1 MIVASTLAD
10 DVRLNLTNSGVDI
23 RKIHLDAMYK
33 SLAYT
38 VPLERAFDD
47 LQGPM
52 VEDLFDAETIKSI
65 KLAVT
70 NPKIKFFKDKF
81 RILAGILNPLGY
93 ILAHAGTNR
102 VVFQPQFD
110 DSFVVKIGLDIAGRT
125 NNPNEI
131 VNQKYLK
138 PFVCKCF
145 DTTDDGVIGTFE
157 RVVPIE
163 NLNQLWSV
171 REDIFDIMR
180 AITKRFV
187 IDDFG
192 TEAFK
197 NWGVRKGFGPV
208 LLDYAD
214 MYILDKDTAYCR
226 KPIDWHSTAVCG
238 GELGYTPGYNK
249 IMCKKCGGIGKAKQ
263 YKGKEKLSVYVP
275 SRGIDMGIK
284 CVIKV
289 GGKTVFSTEEGFTNQ
304 INENKEEFVAPHEV
318 VLNDYRQ
325 AIDEMKTETDK
336 VREHNDEYLKQLL
349 KEREE
354 REARK
359 AEEEKKKNDAKVR
372 IIVTADGVKV
382 IRPEE
387 KKEEPVIE
395 KPIKLIT
402 HDGKPSNVVD
412 LTNGKIY
419 DFTEPVETESKP
431 EVVETKQ
438 EENSN
443 VDKQP
448 NVVEIKENEETM
460 NDKMLM
466 NMTDIRYFKEVLQDR
481 INDFMS
487 EIETYEDHELKDIV
501 KTLSQIK
508 GKSEEN
514 KPMLLTEILP
524 DFLCIDLEKDGFK
537 ELDGPV
543 MYTVRVNSSK
553 LYGVVGEDIERL
565 IKDIEAVRIEREAEV
580 QESRVTNKATKHK
593 KVKYGNKK
601 FDANF

>member
-10 DVRLNLTNSGVDI
+10 DVRLNLTNSNVDV
-23 RKIHLDAMYK
+23 RKIHLNAMYR

-65 KLAVT
+65 KLVVT

-163 NLNQLWSV
+163 NLYQLWSV

-180 AITKRFV
+180 AITKRFI

-284 CVIKV
+284 CTIKV

-304 INENKEEFVAPHEV
+304 INESKEEFVAPHEV

-325 AIDEMKTETDK
+325 AIDDMKTETEK
-336 VREHNDEYLKQLL
+336 TRAHNDEYLKALL

-354 REARK
+354 REALK

-372 IIVTADGVKV
+372 IIVTANGVKV
-382 IRPEE
+382 IRPED

-402 HDGKPSNVVD
+402 HDGKPVNVVD
-412 LTNGKIY
+412 TTNGKIY
-419 DFTEPVETESKP
+419 DFTEPVET
-431 EVVETKQ
+431 KQ
-438 EENSN
+438 EENTKVES
-443 VDKQP
+443 K
-448 NVVEIKENEETM
+448 EIKNKETEEDM
-460 NDKMLM
+460 NAKMLM
-466 NMTDIRYFKEVLQDR
+466 NMPDIKYFKQVLQDR

-487 EIETYEDHELKDIV
+487 EIETYEDNELKDLV
-501 KTLSQIK
+501 KKLNEVK
-508 GKSEEN
+508 GKSELN

-543 MYTVRVNSSK
+543 MYTVRVNSLK
-553 LYGVVGEDIERL
+553 LYDTIKEDIERL
-565 IKDIEAVRIEREAEV
+565 IKDIEDVRIEREAEA
-580 QESRVTNKATKHK
+580 QESRVVSNKAGKHK
-593 KVKYGNKK
+593 KVKYSNKK

>member
-10 DVRLNLTNSGVDI
+10 DVRLNLTNSNVDV
-23 RKIHLDAMYK
+23 RKIHLNAMYR

-65 KLAVT
+65 KLVVT

-163 NLNQLWSV
+163 NLYQLWSV

-284 CVIKV
+284 CTIKV

-304 INENKEEFVAPHEV
+304 INESKEEFVAPHEV

-325 AIDEMKTETDK
+325 AIDDMKTETEK
-336 VREHNDEYLKQLL
+336 TREHNDEYLKALL

-354 REARK
+354 REALK

-372 IIVTADGVKV
+372 IIVTANGVKV
-382 IRPEE
+382 IRPED

-402 HDGKPSNVVD
+402 HDGKPVNVVD
-412 LTNGKIY
+412 TTNGKIY
-419 DFTEPVETESKP
+419 DFTEPVET
-431 EVVETKQ
+431 KQ
-438 EENSN
+438 EENT
-443 VDKQP
+443 K
-448 NVVEIKENEETM
+448 VESKEIENKETEEDM
-460 NDKMLM
+460 NAKMLM
-466 NMTDIRYFKEVLQDR
+466 NMPDIKYFKQVLQDR

-487 EIETYEDHELKDIV
+487 EIETYDDTELKDLV
-501 KTLSQIK
+501 KKLNEVK
-508 GKSEEN
+508 GKSEQN

-543 MYTVRVNSSK
+543 MYTVRVNSLK
-553 LYGVVGEDIERL
+553 LYDTIKEDIERL
-565 IKDIEAVRIEREAEV
+565 IKDIEDVRIEREAEA
-580 QESRVTNKATKHK
+580 QESRVVSNKAGKHK
-593 KVKYGNKK
+593 KVKYSNKK

>member
-10 DVRLNLTNSGVDI
+10 DVRLNLTNSNVDV
-23 RKIHLDAMYK
+23 RKIHLNAMYR

-65 KLAVT
+65 KLVVT

-163 NLNQLWSV
+163 NLYQLWSV

-284 CVIKV
+284 CTIKV

-304 INENKEEFVAPHEV
+304 INESKEEFVAPHEV

-325 AIDEMKTETDK
+325 AIDDMKTETEK
-336 VREHNDEYLKQLL
+336 VREHNDEYLKALL
-349 KEREE
+349 KQEEE
-354 REARK
+354 RKALK

-372 IIVTADGVKV
+372 IIVTANGVKV
-382 IRPEE
+382 IRPED

-402 HDGKPSNVVD
+402 HDGKPVNVVD
-412 LTNGKIY
+412 TTNGKIY
-419 DFTEPVETESKP
+419 DFTEPVET
-431 EVVETKQ
+431 KQ
-438 EENSN
+438 EENT
-443 VDKQP
+443 K
-448 NVVEIKENEETM
+448 VESKEIENKETEEDM
-460 NDKMLM
+460 NAKMLM
-466 NMTDIRYFKEVLQDR
+466 NMPDIKYFKQVLQDR

-487 EIETYEDHELKDIV
+487 EIETYEDNELKDLV
-501 KTLSQIK
+501 KKLNEVK
-508 GKSEEN
+508 GKSELN

-543 MYTVRVNSSK
+543 MYTVRVNSLK
-553 LYGVVGEDIERL
+553 LYDTIKEDIERL
-565 IKDIEAVRIEREAEV
+565 IKDIEDVRIEREAEA
-580 QESRVTNKATKHK
+580 QESRVVSNKAGKHK
-593 KVKYGNKK
+593 KVKYSNKK

>member
-10 DVRLNLTNSGVDI
+10 DVRLNLTNSNVDV
-23 RKIHLDAMYK
+23 RKIHLNAMYR

-65 KLAVT
+65 KLVVT

-163 NLNQLWSV
+163 NLYQLWSV

-180 AITKRFV
+180 AITKRFI

-284 CVIKV
+284 CVIKI
-289 GGKTVFSTEEGFTNQ
+289 GGRTVFSTEEGFTNQ
-304 INENKEEFVAPHEV
+304 INESKEEFVAPHEV

-325 AIDEMKTETDK
+325 AIDDMKTETEK
-336 VREHNDEYLKQLL
+336 TREHNDEYLKTLL

-354 REARK
+354 REALK

-382 IRPEE
+382 IRPED
-387 KKEEPVIE
+387 KKEEPATE

-402 HDGKPSNVVD
+402 HDGKPVNVVD
-412 LTNGKIY
+412 TTNGKIY
-419 DFTEPVETESKP
+419 DFTEPVET
-431 EVVETKQ
+431 KQ
-438 EENSN
+438 EENT
-443 VDKQP
+443 K
-448 NVVEIKENEETM
+448 VESKEIENKETEEDM
-460 NDKMLM
+460 NAKMLM
-466 NMTDIRYFKEVLQDR
+466 NMPDIKYFKQVLQDR

-487 EIETYEDHELKDIV
+487 EIETYDDNELKDLV
-501 KTLSQIK
+501 KKLNEVK
-508 GKSEEN
+508 GKSELN

-543 MYTVRVNSSK
+543 MYTVRVNSLK
-553 LYGVVGEDIERL
+553 LYDTIKEDIERL
-565 IKDIEAVRIEREAEV
+565 IKDIEDVRIEREAEA
-580 QESRVTNKATKHK
+580 QESRVVNNKAGKHK
-593 KVKYGNKK
+593 KVKYSNKK

>member
-10 DVRLNLTNSGVDI
+10 DVRLNLTNSNVDV
-23 RKIHLDAMYK
+23 RKIHLNAMYR

-65 KLAVT
+65 KMTVT

-163 NLNQLWSV
+163 NLYQLWSV

-180 AITKRFV
+180 AITKRFI

-284 CVIKV
+284 CTIKV

-304 INENKEEFVAPHEV
+304 INESKEEFVAPHEV

-325 AIDEMKTETDK
+325 AIDDMKTETEK
-336 VREHNDEYLKQLL
+336 VREHNDEYLKTLL

-354 REARK
+354 REALK

-372 IIVTADGVKV
+372 IIVTANGVKV
-382 IRPEE
+382 IRPED

-402 HDGKPSNVVD
+402 HDGKPVNVVD
-412 LTNGKIY
+412 TTNGKIY
-419 DFTEPVETESKP
+419 DFTEPVET
-431 EVVETKQ
+431 KQ
-438 EENSN
+438 EENT
-443 VDKQP
+443 K
-448 NVVEIKENEETM
+448 VESKEIENKETEEDM
-460 NDKMLM
+460 NAKMLM
-466 NMTDIRYFKEVLQDR
+466 NMPDIKYFKQVLQDR

-487 EIETYEDHELKDIV
+487 EIETYDDKELKDLV
-501 KTLSQIK
+501 KKLNEVK
-508 GKSEEN
+508 GKSEQN

-543 MYTVRVNSSK
+543 MYTVRVNSLK
-553 LYGVVGEDIERL
+553 LYDTIKEDIERL
-565 IKDIEAVRIEREAEV
+565 IKDIEDVRIEREAEA
-580 QESRVTNKATKHK
+580 QESRVVNNKAGKHK
-593 KVKYGNKK
+593 KVKYSNKK

>member
-10 DVRLNLTNSGVDI
+10 DVRLNLTNSNVDV
-23 RKIHLDAMYK
+23 RKIHLNAMYR

-65 KLAVT
+65 KLVVT

-163 NLNQLWSV
+163 NLYQLWSV

-284 CVIKV
+284 CVIKI
-289 GGKTVFSTEEGFTNQ
+289 GGRTVFSTEEGFTNQ
-304 INENKEEFVAPHEV
+304 INESKEEFVAPHEV

-325 AIDEMKTETDK
+325 AIDDMKTETEK
-336 VREHNDEYLKQLL
+336 VREHNDEYLKALL
-349 KEREE
+349 KQEEE
-354 REARK
+354 RKALK

-372 IIVTADGVKV
+372 IIVTANGVKV
-382 IRPEE
+382 IRPED

-402 HDGKPSNVVD
+402 HDGKPVNVVD
-412 LTNGKIY
+412 TTNGKIY
-419 DFTEPVETESKP
+419 DFTEPVET
-431 EVVETKQ
+431 KQ
-438 EENSN
+438 EENT
-443 VDKQP
+443 K
-448 NVVEIKENEETM
+448 VESKEIENKETEEDM
-460 NDKMLM
+460 NAKMLM
-466 NMTDIRYFKEVLQDR
+466 NMPDIKYFKQVLQDR

-487 EIETYEDHELKDIV
+487 EIETYDDKELKDLV
-501 KTLSQIK
+501 KKLNEVK
-508 GKSEEN
+508 GKSELN

-543 MYTVRVNSSK
+543 MYTVRVNSLK
-553 LYGVVGEDIERL
+553 LYDTIKEDIERL
-565 IKDIEAVRIEREAEV
+565 IKDIEDVRIEREAEA
-580 QESRVTNKATKHK
+580 QESRVVSNKAGKHK
-593 KVKYGNKK
+593 KVKYSNKK

>member
-10 DVRLNLTNSGVDI
+10 DVRLNLTNSNVDV
-23 RKIHLDAMYK
+23 RKIHLNAMYK

-65 KLAVT
+65 KMTVT

-163 NLNQLWSV
+163 NLYQLWSV

-180 AITKRFV
+180 AITKRFI

-284 CVIKV
+284 CTIKV

-304 INENKEEFVAPHEV
+304 INESKEEFVAPHEV

-325 AIDEMKTETDK
+325 AIDNMKTETEK
-336 VREHNDEYLKQLL
+336 VREHNDEYLKALL
-349 KEREE
+349 KQEEE
-354 REARK
+354 RKALK

-372 IIVTADGVKV
+372 IIVTANGVKV
-382 IRPEE
+382 IRPED

-402 HDGKPSNVVD
+402 HDGKPVNVVD
-412 LTNGKIY
+412 TTNGKIY
-419 DFTEPVETESKP
+419 DFTEPVET
-431 EVVETKQ
+431 KQ
-438 EENSN
+438 EENT
-443 VDKQP
+443 K
-448 NVVEIKENEETM
+448 VESKEIENKETEEDM
-460 NDKMLM
+460 NAKMLM
-466 NMTDIRYFKEVLQDR
+466 NMPDIKYFKQVLQDR

-487 EIETYEDHELKDIV
+487 EIETYDDKELKDLV
-501 KTLSQIK
+501 KKLNEVK
-508 GKSEEN
+508 GKSELN

-543 MYTVRVNSSK
+543 MYTVRVNSLK
-553 LYGVVGEDIERL
+553 LYDTIKEDIERL
-565 IKDIEAVRIEREAEV
+565 IKDIEDVRIEREAEA
-580 QESRVTNKATKHK
+580 QESRVVSNKAGKHK
-593 KVKYGNKK
+593 KVKYSNKK

>member
-10 DVRLNLTNSGVDI
+10 DVRLNLTNSNVDV
-23 RKIHLDAMYK
+23 RKIHLNAMYR

-65 KLAVT
+65 KLVVT

-163 NLNQLWSV
+163 NLYQLWSV

-180 AITKRFV
+180 AITKRFI

-284 CVIKV
+284 CVIKI
-289 GGKTVFSTEEGFTNQ
+289 GGRTVFSTEEGFTNQ
-304 INENKEEFVAPHEV
+304 INESKEEFVAPHEV

-325 AIDEMKTETDK
+325 AIDDMKTETEK
-336 VREHNDEYLKQLL
+336 TREHNDEYLKALL

-354 REARK
+354 REALK

-372 IIVTADGVKV
+372 IIVTANGVKV
-382 IRPEE
+382 IRPED

-402 HDGKPSNVVD
+402 HDGKPVNVVD
-412 LTNGKIY
+412 TTNGKIY
-419 DFTEPVETESKP
+419 DFTEPVET
-431 EVVETKQ
+431 KQ
-438 EENSN
+438 EENT
-443 VDKQP
+443 K
-448 NVVEIKENEETM
+448 VESKEIENKETEEDM
-460 NDKMLM
+460 NAKMLM
-466 NMTDIRYFKEVLQDR
+466 NMPDIKYFKQVLQDR

-487 EIETYEDHELKDIV
+487 EIETYDDTELKDLV
-501 KTLSQIK
+501 KKLNEVK
-508 GKSEEN
+508 GKSEQN

-543 MYTVRVNSSK
+543 MYTVRVNSLK
-553 LYGVVGEDIERL
+553 LYDTIKEDIERL
-565 IKDIEAVRIEREAEV
+565 IKDIEDVRIEREAEA
-580 QESRVTNKATKHK
+580 QESRVVSNKAGKHK
-593 KVKYGNKK
+593 KVKYSNKK

>member
-10 DVRLNLTNSGVDI
+10 DVRLNLTNSNVDV
-23 RKIHLDAMYK
+23 RKIHLNAMYR

-65 KLAVT
+65 KLVVT

-163 NLNQLWSV
+163 NLYQLWSV

-180 AITKRFV
+180 AITKRFI

-284 CVIKV
+284 CTIKV

-304 INENKEEFVAPHEV
+304 INESKEEFVAPHEV

-325 AIDEMKTETDK
+325 AIDDMKTETEK
-336 VREHNDEYLKQLL
+336 VREHNDEYLKTLL

-354 REARK
+354 REALK

-372 IIVTADGVKV
+372 IIVTANGVKV
-382 IRPEE
+382 IRPED

-402 HDGKPSNVVD
+402 HDGKPVNVVD
-412 LTNGKIY
+412 TTNGKIY
-419 DFTEPVETESKP
+419 DFTEPVET
-431 EVVETKQ
+431 KQ
-438 EENSN
+438 EENT
-443 VDKQP
+443 K
-448 NVVEIKENEETM
+448 VESKEIENKETEEDM
-460 NDKMLM
+460 NAKMLM
-466 NMTDIRYFKEVLQDR
+466 NMPDIKYFKQVLQDR

-487 EIETYEDHELKDIV
+487 EIETYDDTELKDLV
-501 KTLSQIK
+501 KKLNEVK
-508 GKSEEN
+508 GKSEQN

-543 MYTVRVNSSK
+543 MYTVRVNSLK
-553 LYGVVGEDIERL
+553 LYDTIKEDIERL
-565 IKDIEAVRIEREAEV
+565 IKDIEDVRIEREAEA
-580 QESRVTNKATKHK
+580 QESRVVSNKAGKHK
-593 KVKYGNKK
+593 KVKYSNKK

>member
-10 DVRLNLTNSGVDI
+10 DVRLNLTNSNVDV
-23 RKIHLDAMYK
+23 RKIHLNAMYK

-65 KLAVT
+65 KMTVT

-163 NLNQLWSV
+163 NLYQLWSV

-180 AITKRFV
+180 AITKRFI

-284 CVIKV
+284 CTIKV

-304 INENKEEFVAPHEV
+304 INESKEEFVAPHEV

-325 AIDEMKTETDK
+325 AIDDMKTETEK
-336 VREHNDEYLKQLL
+336 TREHNDEYLKALL

-354 REARK
+354 REALK

-372 IIVTADGVKV
+372 IIVTANGVKV
-382 IRPEE
+382 IRPED
-387 KKEEPVIE
+387 KKEEPAIE

-402 HDGKPSNVVD
+402 HDGKPVNVVD
-412 LTNGKIY
+412 TTNGKIY
-419 DFTEPVETESKP
+419 DFTEPVET
-431 EVVETKQ
+431 KQ
-438 EENSN
+438 EENT
-443 VDKQP
+443 K
-448 NVVEIKENEETM
+448 VESKEIENKETEEDM
-460 NDKMLM
+460 NAKMLM
-466 NMTDIRYFKEVLQDR
+466 NMPDIKYFKQVLQDR

-487 EIETYEDHELKDIV
+487 EIETYDDTELKDLV
-501 KTLSQIK
+501 KKLNEVK
-508 GKSEEN
+508 GKSELN

-543 MYTVRVNSSK
+543 MYTVRVNSLK
-553 LYGVVGEDIERL
+553 LYDTIKEDIERL
-565 IKDIEAVRIEREAEV
+565 IKDIEDVRIEREAEA
-580 QESRVTNKATKHK
+580 QESRVVSNKAGKHK
-593 KVKYGNKK
+593 KVKYSNKK

>member
-10 DVRLNLTNSGVDI
+10 DVRLNLTNSNVDV
-23 RKIHLDAMYK
+23 RKIHLDAMYR

-65 KLAVT
+65 KMTVT

-163 NLNQLWSV
+163 NLYQLWSV

-180 AITKRFV
+180 AITKRFI

-304 INENKEEFVAPHEV
+304 INESKEEFVAPHEV

-325 AIDEMKTETDK
+325 AIDDMKTETEK
-336 VREHNDEYLKQLL
+336 TREHNDEYLKALL

-354 REARK
+354 REALK

-372 IIVTADGVKV
+372 IIVTANGVKV
-382 IRPEE
+382 IHPED

-402 HDGKPSNVVD
+402 HDGKPVNVVD
-412 LTNGKIY
+412 TTNGKIY
-419 DFTEPVETESKP
+419 DFTEPVET
-431 EVVETKQ
+431 KQ
-438 EENSN
+438 EENT
-443 VDKQP
+443 K
-448 NVVEIKENEETM
+448 VEPKEVENKETEEDM
-460 NDKMLM
+460 NAKMLM
-466 NMTDIRYFKEVLQDR
+466 NMPDIKYFKQVLQDR

-487 EIETYEDHELKDIV
+487 EIETYDDKELKDLV
-501 KTLSQIK
+501 KKLNEVK
-508 GKSEEN
+508 GKSELN

-543 MYTVRVNSSK
+543 MYTVRVNSLK
-553 LYGVVGEDIERL
+553 LYDTIKEDIERL
-565 IKDIEAVRIEREAEV
+565 IKDIEDVRIEREAEA
-580 QESRVTNKATKHK
+580 QESRVVNNKAGKHK
-593 KVKYGNKK
+593 KVKYSNKK

>member
-10 DVRLNLTNSGVDI
+10 DVRLNLTNSNVDV
-23 RKIHLDAMYK
+23 RKIHLNAMYR

-65 KLAVT
+65 KLVVT

-163 NLNQLWSV
+163 NLYQLWSV

-180 AITKRFV
+180 AITKRFI

-284 CVIKV
+284 CVIKI

-304 INENKEEFVAPHEV
+304 INESKEEFVAPHEV

-325 AIDEMKTETDK
+325 AIDDMKTETEK
-336 VREHNDEYLKQLL
+336 TREHNDEYLKALL

-354 REARK
+354 REALK

-372 IIVTADGVKV
+372 IIVTANGVKV
-382 IRPEE
+382 IRPED
-387 KKEEPVIE
+387 KKEEPAIE

-402 HDGKPSNVVD
+402 HDSKPVNVVD
-412 LTNGKIY
+412 TTNGKIY
-419 DFTEPVETESKP
+419 DFTEPVET
-431 EVVETKQ
+431 KQ
-438 EENSN
+438 EENT
-443 VDKQP
+443 K
-448 NVVEIKENEETM
+448 VESKEIENKETEEDM
-460 NDKMLM
+460 NAKMLM
-466 NMTDIRYFKEVLQDR
+466 NMPDIKYFKQVLQDR

-487 EIETYEDHELKDIV
+487 EIETYEDNELKDLV
-501 KTLSQIK
+501 KKLNEVK
-508 GKSEEN
+508 GKSELN

-543 MYTVRVNSSK
+543 MYTVRVNSLK
-553 LYGVVGEDIERL
+553 LYDTIKEDIERL
-565 IKDIEAVRIEREAEV
+565 IKDIEDVRIEREAEA
-580 QESRVTNKATKHK
+580 QESRVVSNKAGKHK
-593 KVKYGNKK
+593 KVKYSNKK

>member
-10 DVRLNLTNSGVDI
+10 DVRLNLTNSNVDV
-23 RKIHLDAMYK
+23 RKIHLNAMYR

-65 KLAVT
+65 KLVVT

-163 NLNQLWSV
+163 NLYQLWSV

-180 AITKRFV
+180 AITKRFI

-284 CVIKV
+284 CVIKI
-289 GGKTVFSTEEGFTNQ
+289 GGRTVFSTEEGFTNQ
-304 INENKEEFVAPHEV
+304 INESKEEFVAPHEV

-325 AIDEMKTETDK
+325 AIDDMKTETEK
-336 VREHNDEYLKQLL
+336 VREHNDEYLKALL

-354 REARK
+354 REALK

-372 IIVTADGVKV
+372 IIVTANGVKV
-382 IRPEE
+382 IRPED

-402 HDGKPSNVVD
+402 HDGKPVNVVD
-412 LTNGKIY
+412 TTNGKIY
-419 DFTEPVETESKP
+419 DFTEPVET
-431 EVVETKQ
+431 KQ
-438 EENSN
+438 EENT
-443 VDKQP
+443 K
-448 NVVEIKENEETM
+448 VESKEIENKETEEDM
-460 NDKMLM
+460 NAKMLM
-466 NMTDIRYFKEVLQDR
+466 NMPDIKYFKQVLQDR

-487 EIETYEDHELKDIV
+487 EIETYEDNELKDLV
-501 KTLSQIK
+501 KKLNEVK
-508 GKSEEN
+508 GKSELN

-543 MYTVRVNSSK
+543 MYTVRVNSLK
-553 LYGVVGEDIERL
+553 LYDTIKEDIERL
-565 IKDIEAVRIEREAEV
+565 IKDIEDVRIEREAEA
-580 QESRVTNKATKHK
+580 QESRVVSNKAGKHK
-593 KVKYGNKK
+593 KVKYSNKK

>member
-10 DVRLNLTNSGVDI
+10 DVRLNLTNSNVDV
-23 RKIHLDAMYK
+23 RKIHLNAMYR

-65 KLAVT
+65 KLVVT

-163 NLNQLWSV
+163 NLYQLWSV

-284 CVIKV
+284 CTIKV

-304 INENKEEFVAPHEV
+304 INESKEEFVAPHEV

-325 AIDEMKTETDK
+325 AIDDMKTETEK
-336 VREHNDEYLKQLL
+336 VRGHNDEYLKALL

-354 REARK
+354 REALK

-372 IIVTADGVKV
+372 IIVTANGVKV
-382 IRPEE
+382 IRPED

-402 HDGKPSNVVD
+402 HDGKPVNVVD
-412 LTNGKIY
+412 TTNGKIY
-419 DFTEPVETESKP
+419 DFTEPVET
-431 EVVETKQ
+431 KQ
-438 EENSN
+438 EENT
-443 VDKQP
+443 K
-448 NVVEIKENEETM
+448 VEPKEIENKETEEDM
-460 NDKMLM
+460 NAKMLM
-466 NMTDIRYFKEVLQDR
+466 NMPDIKYFKQVLQDR

-487 EIETYEDHELKDIV
+487 EIETYDDNELKDLV
-501 KTLSQIK
+501 KKLNEVK
-508 GKSEEN
+508 GKSELN

-543 MYTVRVNSSK
+543 MYTVRVNSLK
-553 LYGVVGEDIERL
+553 LYDTIKEDIERL
-565 IKDIEAVRIEREAEV
+565 IKDIEDVRIEREAEA
-580 QESRVTNKATKHK
+580 QESRVVSNKAGKHK
-593 KVKYGNKK
+593 KVKYSNKK

>member
-10 DVRLNLTNSGVDI
+10 DVRLNLTNSNVDV
-23 RKIHLDAMYK
+23 RKIHLNAMYR

-65 KLAVT
+65 KLVVT

-163 NLNQLWSV
+163 NLYQLWSV

-284 CVIKV
+284 CIIKV

-304 INENKEEFVAPHEV
+304 INESKEEFVAPHEV

-325 AIDEMKTETDK
+325 AIDDMKTETEK
-336 VREHNDEYLKQLL
+336 TREHNDEYLKALL

-354 REARK
+354 REALK

-372 IIVTADGVKV
+372 IIVTANGVKV
-382 IRPEE
+382 IRPED

-402 HDGKPSNVVD
+402 HDGKPVNVVD
-412 LTNGKIY
+412 TTNGKIY
-419 DFTEPVETESKP
+419 DFTEPVET
-431 EVVETKQ
+431 KQ
-438 EENSN
+438 EENT
-443 VDKQP
+443 K
-448 NVVEIKENEETM
+448 VESKEIENKETEEDM
-460 NDKMLM
+460 NAKMLM
-466 NMTDIRYFKEVLQDR
+466 NMPDIKHFKQVLQDR

-487 EIETYEDHELKDIV
+487 EIETYDDKELKDLV
-501 KTLSQIK
+501 KKLNEVK
-508 GKSEEN
+508 GKSELN

-543 MYTVRVNSSK
+543 MYTVRVNSLK
-553 LYGVVGEDIERL
+553 LYDTIKEDIERL
-565 IKDIEAVRIEREAEV
+565 IKDIEDVRIEREAEA
-580 QESRVTNKATKHK
+580 QESRVVSNKAGKHK
-593 KVKYGNKK
+593 KVKYSNKK

>member
-10 DVRLNLTNSGVDI
+10 DVRLNLTNSNVDV
-23 RKIHLDAMYK
+23 RKIHLNAMYR

-65 KLAVT
+65 KLVVT

-163 NLNQLWSV
+163 NLYQLWSV

-180 AITKRFV
+180 AITKRFI

-226 KPIDWHSTAVCG
+226 KPIEWHSTAVCG

-284 CVIKV
+284 CTIKV

-304 INENKEEFVAPHEV
+304 INESKKEFVAPHEV

-325 AIDEMKTETDK
+325 AIDDMKTETEK
-336 VREHNDEYLKQLL
+336 TREHNDEYLKTLL

-354 REARK
+354 REALK

-372 IIVTADGVKV
+372 IIVTTNGVKV
-382 IRPEE
+382 IRPED

-402 HDGKPSNVVD
+402 HDGKPVNVVD
-412 LTNGKIY
+412 TTNGKIY
-419 DFTEPVETESKP
+419 DFTEPVET
-431 EVVETKQ
+431 KQ
-438 EENSN
+438 EENT
-443 VDKQP
+443 K
-448 NVVEIKENEETM
+448 VESKEIENKETEEDM
-460 NDKMLM
+460 NAKMLM
-466 NMTDIRYFKEVLQDR
+466 NMPDIKYFKQVLQDR

-487 EIETYEDHELKDIV
+487 EIETYEDNELKDLV
-501 KTLSQIK
+501 KKLNEVK
-508 GKSEEN
+508 GKSELN

-543 MYTVRVNSSK
+543 MYTVRVNSLK
-553 LYGVVGEDIERL
+553 LYDTIKEDIERL
-565 IKDIEAVRIEREAEV
+565 IKDIEDVRIEREAEA
-580 QESRVTNKATKHK
+580 QESRVVSNKAGKHK
-593 KVKYGNKK
+593 KVKYSNKK

>member
-10 DVRLNLTNSGVDI
+10 DVRLNLTNSNVDV
-23 RKIHLDAMYK
+23 RKIHLNAMYR

-65 KLAVT
+65 KLVVT

-163 NLNQLWSV
+163 NLYQLWSV

-180 AITKRFV
+180 AITKRFI

-284 CVIKV
+284 CTIKV

-304 INENKEEFVAPHEV
+304 INESKEEFVAPHEV

-325 AIDEMKTETDK
+325 AIDDMKTETEK
-336 VREHNDEYLKQLL
+336 VREHNDEYLKALL
-349 KEREE
+349 KQEEE
-354 REARK
+354 RKALK

-372 IIVTADGVKV
+372 IIVTANGVKV
-382 IRPEE
+382 IRPED

-402 HDGKPSNVVD
+402 HDGKPVNVVD
-412 LTNGKIY
+412 TTNGKIY
-419 DFTEPVETESKP
+419 DFTEPVET
-431 EVVETKQ
+431 KQ
-438 EENSN
+438 EENT
-443 VDKQP
+443 K
-448 NVVEIKENEETM
+448 VESKEIENKETEEDM
-460 NDKMLM
+460 NAKMLM
-466 NMTDIRYFKEVLQDR
+466 NMPDIKYFKQVLQDR

-487 EIETYEDHELKDIV
+487 EIETYDDNELKDLV
-501 KTLSQIK
+501 KKLNEVK
-508 GKSEEN
+508 GKSEQN

-543 MYTVRVNSSK
+543 MYTVRVNSLK
-553 LYGVVGEDIERL
+553 LYDTIKEDIERL
-565 IKDIEAVRIEREAEV
+565 IKDIEDVRIEREAEA
-580 QESRVTNKATKHK
+580 QESRVVSNKAGKHK
-593 KVKYGNKK
+593 KVKYSNKK

>member
-10 DVRLNLTNSGVDI
+10 DVRLNLTNSNVDV
-23 RKIHLDAMYK
+23 RKIHLDAMYR

-65 KLAVT
+65 KMTVT

-163 NLNQLWSV
+163 NLYQLWSV

-180 AITKRFV
+180 AITKRFI

-284 CVIKV
+284 CTIKV

-304 INENKEEFVAPHEV
+304 INESKEEFVAPHEV

-325 AIDEMKTETDK
+325 AIDDMKTETEK
-336 VREHNDEYLKQLL
+336 TREHNDEYLKALL

-354 REARK
+354 REALK

-372 IIVTADGVKV
+372 IIVTANGVKV
-382 IRPEE
+382 IRPED

-402 HDGKPSNVVD
+402 HDGKPVNVVD
-412 LTNGKIY
+412 TTNGKIY
-419 DFTEPVETESKP
+419 DFTEPVET
-431 EVVETKQ
+431 KQ
-438 EENSN
+438 EENT
-443 VDKQP
+443 K
-448 NVVEIKENEETM
+448 VESKEIENKETEEDM
-460 NDKMLM
+460 NSKMLM
-466 NMTDIRYFKEVLQDR
+466 NMTDIKYFKQVLQDR

-487 EIETYEDHELKDIV
+487 EIETYEDTELKDLV
-501 KTLSQIK
+501 KKLNEVK
-508 GKSEEN
+508 GKSEQN

-543 MYTVRVNSSK
+543 MYTVRVNSLK
-553 LYGVVGEDIERL
+553 LYDTIKEDIERL
-565 IKDIEAVRIEREAEV
+565 IKDIEDVRIEREAEA
-580 QESRVTNKATKHK
+580 QESRVVNNKAGKHK
-593 KVKYGNKK
+593 KVKYSNKK

>member
-10 DVRLNLTNSGVDI
+10 DVRLNLTNSNVDV
-23 RKIHLDAMYK
+23 RKIHLDAMYR

-65 KLAVT
+65 KLVVT

-163 NLNQLWSV
+163 NLYQLLSV

-180 AITKRFV
+180 AITKRFI

-284 CVIKV
+284 CTIKV

-304 INENKEEFVAPHEV
+304 INESKEEFVAPHEV

-325 AIDEMKTETDK
+325 AIDDMKTETEK
-336 VREHNDEYLKQLL
+336 TREHNDEYLKALL

-354 REARK
+354 REALK

-372 IIVTADGVKV
+372 IIVTANGVKV
-382 IRPEE
+382 IHPED

-402 HDGKPSNVVD
+402 HDGKPVNVVD
-412 LTNGKIY
+412 TTNGKIY
-419 DFTEPVETESKP
+419 DFTEPVET
-431 EVVETKQ
+431 KQ
-438 EENSN
+438 EENT
-443 VDKQP
+443 K
-448 NVVEIKENEETM
+448 VEPKEVENKETEEDM
-460 NDKMLM
+460 NAKMLM
-466 NMTDIRYFKEVLQDR
+466 NMPDIKYFKQVLQDR

-487 EIETYEDHELKDIV
+487 EIETYDDKELKDLV
-501 KTLSQIK
+501 KKLNEVK
-508 GKSEEN
+508 GKSELN

-543 MYTVRVNSSK
+543 MYTVRVNSLK
-553 LYGVVGEDIERL
+553 LYDTIKEDIERL
-565 IKDIEAVRIEREAEV
+565 IKDIEDVRIEREAEA
-580 QESRVTNKATKHK
+580 QESRVVNNKAGKHK
-593 KVKYGNKK
+593 KVKYSNKK

>member
-10 DVRLNLTNSGVDI
+10 DVRLNLTNSNVDV
-23 RKIHLDAMYK
+23 RKIHLNAMYK

-65 KLAVT
+65 KMTVT

-163 NLNQLWSV
+163 NLYQLWSV

-180 AITKRFV
+180 AITKRFI

-284 CVIKV
+284 CTIKV

-304 INENKEEFVAPHEV
+304 INESKEEFVAPHEV

-325 AIDEMKTETDK
+325 AIDDMKTETEK
-336 VREHNDEYLKQLL
+336 VREHNDEYLKTLL

-354 REARK
+354 REALK

-372 IIVTADGVKV
+372 IIVTANGVKV
-382 IRPEE
+382 IRPED

-402 HDGKPSNVVD
+402 HDGKPVNVVD
-412 LTNGKIY
+412 TTNGKIY
-419 DFTEPVETESKP
+419 DFTEPVET
-431 EVVETKQ
+431 KQ
-438 EENSN
+438 EENT
-443 VDKQP
+443 K
-448 NVVEIKENEETM
+448 VESKEIENKETEEDM
-460 NDKMLM
+460 NAKMLM
-466 NMTDIRYFKEVLQDR
+466 NMPDIKYFKQVLQDR

-487 EIETYEDHELKDIV
+487 EIETYDDTELKDLV
-501 KTLSQIK
+501 KKLNEVK
-508 GKSEEN
+508 GKSEQN

-543 MYTVRVNSSK
+543 MYTVRVNSLK
-553 LYGVVGEDIERL
+553 LYDTIKEDIERL
-565 IKDIEAVRIEREAEV
+565 IKDIEDVRIEREAEA
-580 QESRVTNKATKHK
+580 QESRVVSNKAGKHK
-593 KVKYGNKK
+593 KVKYSNKK

>member
-10 DVRLNLTNSGVDI
+10 DVRLNLTNSNVDV
-23 RKIHLDAMYK
+23 RKIHLNAMYR

-65 KLAVT
+65 KMTVT

-163 NLNQLWSV
+163 NLYQLWSV

-263 YKGKEKLSVYVP
+263 YKGKEKLSIYVP

-284 CVIKV
+284 CTIKV
-289 GGKTVFSTEEGFTNQ
+289 GGKTIFSTEEGFTNQ
-304 INENKEEFVAPHEV
+304 INESKEEFVAPHEV

-325 AIDEMKTETDK
+325 AIDDMKTETEK
-336 VREHNDEYLKQLL
+336 TREHNDEYLKALL

-354 REARK
+354 REALK

-372 IIVTADGVKV
+372 IIVTANGVKV
-382 IRPEE
+382 IRPED

-402 HDGKPSNVVD
+402 HNSKPVNVVD
-412 LTNGKIY
+412 TTNGKIY
-419 DFTEPVETESKP
+419 DFTEPVET
-431 EVVETKQ
+431 KQ
-438 EENSN
+438 EENT
-443 VDKQP
+443 K
-448 NVVEIKENEETM
+448 VESKEIENKETEEDM
-460 NDKMLM
+460 NAKMLM
-466 NMTDIRYFKEVLQDR
+466 NMPDIKYFKQVLQDR

-487 EIETYEDHELKDIV
+487 EIETYDDTELKDLV
-501 KTLSQIK
+501 KKLNEVK
-508 GKSEEN
+508 GKSEQN

-543 MYTVRVNSSK
+543 MYTVRVNSLK
-553 LYGVVGEDIERL
+553 LYDTIKEDIERL
-565 IKDIEAVRIEREAEV
+565 IKDIEDVRIEREAEA
-580 QESRVTNKATKHK
+580 QESRVVSNKAGKHK
-593 KVKYGNKK
+593 KVKYSNKK

>member
-10 DVRLNLTNSGVDI
+10 DVRLNLTNSNVDI
-23 RKIHLDAMYK
+23 RKIHLDAMYR

-65 KLAVT
+65 KMTVT

-163 NLNQLWSV
+163 NLYQLWSV

-180 AITKRFV
+180 AITKRFI

-284 CVIKV
+284 CTIKV

-304 INENKEEFVAPHEV
+304 INESKEEFVAPHEV

-325 AIDEMKTETDK
+325 AIDDMKTETEK
-336 VREHNDEYLKQLL
+336 TREHNDEYLKALL

-354 REARK
+354 REALK

-372 IIVTADGVKV
+372 IIVTANGVKV
-382 IRPEE
+382 IRPED
-387 KKEEPVIE
+387 KKEEPTIE

-402 HDGKPSNVVD
+402 HDGKPVNVVD
-412 LTNGKIY
+412 TTNGKIY
-419 DFTEPVETESKP
+419 DFTEPVET
-431 EVVETKQ
+431 KQ
-438 EENSN
+438 EENT
-443 VDKQP
+443 K
-448 NVVEIKENEETM
+448 VESKEIENKETEEDM
-460 NDKMLM
+460 NAKMLM
-466 NMTDIRYFKEVLQDR
+466 NMPDIKYFKQVLQDR

-487 EIETYEDHELKDIV
+487 EIETYEDTELKDLV
-501 KTLSQIK
+501 KKLNEVK
-508 GKSEEN
+508 GKSELN

-543 MYTVRVNSSK
+543 MYTVRVNSLK
-553 LYGVVGEDIERL
+553 LYDTIKEDIERL
-565 IKDIEAVRIEREAEV
+565 IKDIEAVRIEREAEA
-580 QESRVTNKATKHK
+580 QESRVVSNKAGKHK
-593 KVKYGNKK
+593 KVKYSNKK

>member
-10 DVRLNLTNSGVDI
+10 DVRLNLTNSNVDV
-23 RKIHLDAMYK
+23 RKIHLNAMYR

-65 KLAVT
+65 KMTVT

-163 NLNQLWSV
+163 NLYQLWSV

-180 AITKRFV
+180 AITKRFI

-284 CVIKV
+284 CTIKV

-304 INENKEEFVAPHEV
+304 INESKEEFVAPHEV

-325 AIDEMKTETDK
+325 AIDDMKTETEK
-336 VREHNDEYLKQLL
+336 VREHNDEYLKALL
-349 KEREE
+349 KQQEE
-354 REARK
+354 REALK

-372 IIVTADGVKV
+372 IIVTANGVKV
-382 IRPEE
+382 IRPED
-387 KKEEPVIE
+387 KKEEQVIE

-402 HDGKPSNVVD
+402 HDGKPVNVVD
-412 LTNGKIY
+412 TTNGKIY
-419 DFTEPVETESKP
+419 DFTEPVET
-431 EVVETKQ
+431 KQ
-438 EENSN
+438 EENT
-443 VDKQP
+443 K
-448 NVVEIKENEETM
+448 VESKEIENKETEEDM
-460 NDKMLM
+460 NAKMLM
-466 NMTDIRYFKEVLQDR
+466 NMPDIKYFKQVLQDR

-487 EIETYEDHELKDIV
+487 EIETYEDNELKDLV
-501 KTLSQIK
+501 KKLNEVK
-508 GKSEEN
+508 GKSELN

-543 MYTVRVNSSK
+543 MYTVRVNSLK
-553 LYGVVGEDIERL
+553 LYDTIKEDIERL
-565 IKDIEAVRIEREAEV
+565 IKDIEDVRIEREAEA
-580 QESRVTNKATKHK
+580 QESRVVSNKAGKHK
-593 KVKYGNKK
+593 KVKYSNKK

>member
-10 DVRLNLTNSGVDI
+10 DVRLNLTNSNVDV
-23 RKIHLDAMYK
+23 RKIHLNAMYR

-65 KLAVT
+65 KLVVT

-163 NLNQLWSV
+163 NLYQLWSV

-180 AITKRFV
+180 AITKRFI

-304 INENKEEFVAPHEV
+304 INESKEEFVAPHEV

-325 AIDEMKTETDK
+325 AIDDMKTETEK
-336 VREHNDEYLKQLL
+336 TREHNDEYLKSLL

-354 REARK
+354 REALK

-372 IIVTADGVKV
+372 VIVTANGVKV
-382 IRPEE
+382 IRPED

-402 HDGKPSNVVD
+402 HDGKPVNVVD
-412 LTNGKIY
+412 TTNGKIY
-419 DFTEPVETESKP
+419 DFTEPVET
-431 EVVETKQ
+431 KQ
-438 EENSN
+438 EENT
-443 VDKQP
+443 K
-448 NVVEIKENEETM
+448 VEPKEVENKETEEDM
-460 NDKMLM
+460 NAKMLM
-466 NMTDIRYFKEVLQDR
+466 NMPDIKYFKQVLQDR

-487 EIETYEDHELKDIV
+487 EIETYDDKELKDLV
-501 KTLSQIK
+501 KKLNEVK
-508 GKSEEN
+508 GKSELN

-543 MYTVRVNSSK
+543 MYTVRVNSLK
-553 LYGVVGEDIERL
+553 LYDTIKEDIERL
-565 IKDIEAVRIEREAEV
+565 IKDIEDVRIEREAEA
-580 QESRVTNKATKHK
+580 QESRVVNNKAGKHK
-593 KVKYGNKK
+593 KVKYSNKK

>member
-10 DVRLNLTNSGVDI
+10 DVRLNLTNSNVDV
-23 RKIHLDAMYK
+23 RKIHLNAMYR

-65 KLAVT
+65 KMTVT

-163 NLNQLWSV
+163 NLYQLWSV

-180 AITKRFV
+180 AITKRFI

-284 CVIKV
+284 CTIKV

-304 INENKEEFVAPHEV
+304 INESKEEFVAPHEV

-325 AIDEMKTETDK
+325 AIDDMKTETEK
-336 VREHNDEYLKQLL
+336 TREHNDEYLKALL

-354 REARK
+354 REALK

-372 IIVTADGVKV
+372 IIVTANGVKV
-382 IRPEE
+382 IRPED

-402 HDGKPSNVVD
+402 HDGKPVNVVD
-412 LTNGKIY
+412 TTNGKIY
-419 DFTEPVETESKP
+419 DFTEPVET
-431 EVVETKQ
+431 KQ
-438 EENSN
+438 EENT
-443 VDKQP
+443 K
-448 NVVEIKENEETM
+448 VESKEIENKETEEDM
-460 NDKMLM
+460 NAKMLM
-466 NMTDIRYFKEVLQDR
+466 NMPDIKYFKQVLQDR

-487 EIETYEDHELKDIV
+487 EIETYEDTELKDLV
-501 KTLSQIK
+501 KKLNEVK
-508 GKSEEN
+508 GKSELN

-543 MYTVRVNSSK
+543 MYTVRVNSLK
-553 LYGVVGEDIERL
+553 LYDTIKEDIERL
-565 IKDIEAVRIEREAEV
+565 IKDIEDVRIEREAEA
-580 QESRVTNKATKHK
+580 QESRVVSNKAGKHK
-593 KVKYGNKK
+593 KVKYSNKK

>member
-10 DVRLNLTNSGVDI
+10 DVRLNLTNSNVDV
-23 RKIHLDAMYK
+23 RKIHLNAMYR

-65 KLAVT
+65 KLVVT

-163 NLNQLWSV
+163 NLYQLWSV

-284 CVIKV
+284 CTIKV

-304 INENKEEFVAPHEV
+304 INESKEEFVAPHEV

-325 AIDEMKTETDK
+325 AIDDMKTDTEKT
-336 VREHNDEYLKQLL
+336 REHNDEYLKALL

-354 REARK
+354 REALK

-372 IIVTADGVKV
+372 IIVTANGVKV
-382 IRPEE
+382 IRPED

-402 HDGKPSNVVD
+402 HDGKPVNVVD
-412 LTNGKIY
+412 TTNGKIY
-419 DFTEPVETESKP
+419 DFTEPVET
-431 EVVETKQ
+431 KQ
-438 EENSN
+438 EENT
-443 VDKQP
+443 K
-448 NVVEIKENEETM
+448 VESKEIENKETEEDM
-460 NDKMLM
+460 NAKMLM
-466 NMTDIRYFKEVLQDR
+466 NMPDIKYFKQVLQDR

-487 EIETYEDHELKDIV
+487 EIETYEDTELKDLV
-501 KTLSQIK
+501 KKLNEVK
-508 GKSEEN
+508 GKSELN

-543 MYTVRVNSSK
+543 MYTVRVNSLK
-553 LYGVVGEDIERL
+553 LYDTIKEDIERL
-565 IKDIEAVRIEREAEV
+565 IKDIEDVRIEREAEA
-580 QESRVTNKATKHK
+580 QESRVVSNKAGKHK
-593 KVKYGNKK
+593 KVKYSNKK

>member
-10 DVRLNLTNSGVDI
+10 DVRLNLTNSNVDV
-23 RKIHLDAMYK
+23 RKIHLNAMYR

-65 KLAVT
+65 KLVVT

-163 NLNQLWSV
+163 NLYQLWSV

-180 AITKRFV
+180 AITKRFI

-284 CVIKV
+284 CVIKI
-289 GGKTVFSTEEGFTNQ
+289 GGRTVFSTEEGFTNQ
-304 INENKEEFVAPHEV
+304 INESKEEFVAPHEV

-325 AIDEMKTETDK
+325 AIDDMKTETEK
-336 VREHNDEYLKQLL
+336 TREHNDEYLKTLL

-354 REARK
+354 REALK
-359 AEEEKKKNDAKVR
+359 AEEEKRKNDAKVR
-372 IIVTADGVKV
+372 IIVTANGVKV
-382 IRPEE
+382 IRPED

-402 HDGKPSNVVD
+402 HDGKPVNVVD
-412 LTNGKIY
+412 TTNGKIY
-419 DFTEPVETESKP
+419 DFTEPVET
-431 EVVETKQ
+431 KQ
-438 EENSN
+438 EENT
-443 VDKQP
+443 K
-448 NVVEIKENEETM
+448 VEPKEIENKETEEDM
-460 NDKMLM
+460 NAKMLM
-466 NMTDIRYFKEVLQDR
+466 NMPDIKYFKQVLQDR

-487 EIETYEDHELKDIV
+487 EIETYDDNELKDLV
-501 KTLSQIK
+501 KKLNEVK
-508 GKSEEN
+508 GKSELN

-543 MYTVRVNSSK
+543 MYTVRVNSLK
-553 LYGVVGEDIERL
+553 LYDTIKEDIERL
-565 IKDIEAVRIEREAEV
+565 IKDIEDVRIEREAEA
-580 QESRVTNKATKHK
+580 QESRVVSNKAGKHK
-593 KVKYGNKK
+593 KVKYSNKK

>member
-10 DVRLNLTNSGVDI
+10 DVRLNLTNSNVDV
-23 RKIHLDAMYK
+23 RKIHLNAMYR

-65 KLAVT
+65 KLVVT

-163 NLNQLWSV
+163 NLYQLWSV

-180 AITKRFV
+180 AITKRFI

-284 CVIKV
+284 CTIKV
-289 GGKTVFSTEEGFTNQ
+289 GGRTVFSTEEGFTNQ
-304 INENKEEFVAPHEV
+304 INESKEEFVAPHEV

-325 AIDEMKTETDK
+325 AIDDMKTETEK
-336 VREHNDEYLKQLL
+336 TREHNDEYLKALL

-354 REARK
+354 REALK

-372 IIVTADGVKV
+372 IIVTANGVKV
-382 IRPEE
+382 IRPED

-402 HDGKPSNVVD
+402 HDGKPVNVVD
-412 LTNGKIY
+412 TTNGKIY
-419 DFTEPVETESKP
+419 DFTEPVET
-431 EVVETKQ
+431 KQ
-438 EENSN
+438 EENT
-443 VDKQP
+443 K
-448 NVVEIKENEETM
+448 VESKEIENKETEEDM
-460 NDKMLM
+460 NAKMLM
-466 NMTDIRYFKEVLQDR
+466 NMPDIKYFKQVLQDR

-487 EIETYEDHELKDIV
+487 EIETYEDNELKDLV
-501 KTLSQIK
+501 KKLNEVK
-508 GKSEEN
+508 GKSELN

-543 MYTVRVNSSK
+543 MYTVRVNSLK
-553 LYGVVGEDIERL
+553 LYDTIKEDIERL
-565 IKDIEAVRIEREAEV
+565 IKDIEDVRIEREAEA
-580 QESRVTNKATKHK
+580 QESRVVSNKAGKHK
-593 KVKYGNKK
+593 KVKYSNKK

>member
-10 DVRLNLTNSGVDI
+10 DVRLNLTNSNVDV
-23 RKIHLDAMYK
+23 RKIHLNAMYK

-65 KLAVT
+65 KMTVT

-163 NLNQLWSV
+163 NLYQLWSV

-180 AITKRFV
+180 AITKRFI

-263 YKGKEKLSVYVP
+263 YKGKEKLSVYVS

-284 CVIKV
+284 CTIKV

-304 INENKEEFVAPHEV
+304 INESKEEFVAPHEV

-325 AIDEMKTETDK
+325 AIDDMKTETEK
-336 VREHNDEYLKQLL
+336 VREHNDEYLKALL
-349 KEREE
+349 KQEEE
-354 REARK
+354 RKALK

-372 IIVTADGVKV
+372 IIVTANGVKV
-382 IRPEE
+382 IRPED

-402 HDGKPSNVVD
+402 HDGKPVNVVD
-412 LTNGKIY
+412 TTNGKIY
-419 DFTEPVETESKP
+419 DFTEPVET
-431 EVVETKQ
+431 KQ
-438 EENSN
+438 EENT
-443 VDKQP
+443 K
-448 NVVEIKENEETM
+448 VESKEIENKETEEDM
-460 NDKMLM
+460 NAKMLM
-466 NMTDIRYFKEVLQDR
+466 NMPDIKYFKQVLQDR

-487 EIETYEDHELKDIV
+487 EIETYDDNELKDLV
-501 KTLSQIK
+501 KKLNEVK
-508 GKSEEN
+508 GKSELN

-543 MYTVRVNSSK
+543 MYTVRVNSLK
-553 LYGVVGEDIERL
+553 LYDTIKEDIERL
-565 IKDIEAVRIEREAEV
+565 IKDIEDVRIEREAEA
-580 QESRVTNKATKHK
+580 QESRVVSNKAGKHK
-593 KVKYGNKK
+593 KVKYSNKK

>member
-10 DVRLNLTNSGVDI
+10 DVRLNLTNSNVDV
-23 RKIHLDAMYK
+23 RKIHLNAMYR

-65 KLAVT
+65 KLVVT

-163 NLNQLWSV
+163 NLYQLWSV

-284 CVIKV
+284 CTIKV

-304 INENKEEFVAPHEV
+304 INESKEEFVAPHEV

-325 AIDEMKTETDK
+325 AIDDMKTETEK
-336 VREHNDEYLKQLL
+336 TREHNDEYLKALL

-354 REARK
+354 REALK

-372 IIVTADGVKV
+372 IIVTANGVKV
-382 IRPEE
+382 IRPED
-387 KKEEPVIE
+387 KKEEPAIE

-402 HDGKPSNVVD
+402 HDGKPVNVVD
-412 LTNGKIY
+412 TTNGKIY
-419 DFTEPVETESKP
+419 DFTEPVET
-431 EVVETKQ
+431 KQ
-438 EENSN
+438 EENT
-443 VDKQP
+443 K
-448 NVVEIKENEETM
+448 VESKEIENKETEEDM
-460 NDKMLM
+460 NAKMLM
-466 NMTDIRYFKEVLQDR
+466 NMPDIKYFKQVLQDR

-487 EIETYEDHELKDIV
+487 EIETYEDTELKDLV
-501 KTLSQIK
+501 KKLNEVK
-508 GKSEEN
+508 GKSELN

-543 MYTVRVNSSK
+543 MYTVRVNSLK
-553 LYGVVGEDIERL
+553 LYDTIKEDIERL
-565 IKDIEAVRIEREAEV
+565 IKDIEDVRIEREAEA
-580 QESRVTNKATKHK
+580 QESRVVSNKAGKHK
-593 KVKYGNKK
+593 KVKYSNKK

>member
-10 DVRLNLTNSGVDI
+10 DVRLNLTNSNVDV
-23 RKIHLDAMYK
+23 RKIHLNAMYR

-65 KLAVT
+65 KMTVT

-163 NLNQLWSV
+163 NLYQLWSV

-180 AITKRFV
+180 AITKRFI

-284 CVIKV
+284 CTIKV

-325 AIDEMKTETDK
+325 AIDDMKTETEK
-336 VREHNDEYLKQLL
+336 VREHNDEYLKALL
-349 KEREE
+349 KQEEE
-354 REARK
+354 RKALK

-372 IIVTADGVKV
+372 IIVTANGVKV
-382 IRPEE
+382 IRPED

-402 HDGKPSNVVD
+402 HDGKPVNVVD
-412 LTNGKIY
+412 TTNGKIY
-419 DFTEPVETESKP
+419 DFTEPVET
-431 EVVETKQ
+431 KQ
-438 EENSN
+438 EENT
-443 VDKQP
+443 K
-448 NVVEIKENEETM
+448 VESKEIENKETEEDM
-460 NDKMLM
+460 NAKMLM
-466 NMTDIRYFKEVLQDR
+466 NMPDIKYFKQVLQDR

-487 EIETYEDHELKDIV
+487 EIETYDDTELKDLV
-501 KTLSQIK
+501 KKLNEVK
-508 GKSEEN
+508 GKSELN

-543 MYTVRVNSSK
+543 MYTVRVNSLK
-553 LYGVVGEDIERL
+553 LYDTIKEDIERL
-565 IKDIEAVRIEREAEV
+565 IKDIEDVRIEREAEA
-580 QESRVTNKATKHK
+580 QESRVVSNKAGKHK
-593 KVKYGNKK
+593 KVKYSNKK

>member
-10 DVRLNLTNSGVDI
+10 DVRLNLTNSNVDV
-23 RKIHLDAMYK
+23 RKIHLNAMYR

-65 KLAVT
+65 KLVVT

-163 NLNQLWSV
+163 NLYQLWSV

-180 AITKRFV
+180 AITKRFI

-284 CVIKV
+284 CTIKV

-304 INENKEEFVAPHEV
+304 INESKEEFVAPHEV

-325 AIDEMKTETDK
+325 AIDDMKTETEK
-336 VREHNDEYLKQLL
+336 TREHNDEYLKALL

-354 REARK
+354 REALK

-372 IIVTADGVKV
+372 IIVTANGVKV
-382 IRPEE
+382 IRPED

-402 HDGKPSNVVD
+402 HDGKPVNVVD
-412 LTNGKIY
+412 TTNGKIY
-419 DFTEPVETESKP
+419 DFTEPVET
-431 EVVETKQ
+431 KQ
-438 EENSN
+438 EENT
-443 VDKQP
+443 K
-448 NVVEIKENEETM
+448 VESKEIENKETEEDM
-460 NDKMLM
+460 NAKMLM
-466 NMTDIRYFKEVLQDR
+466 NMPDIKYFKQVLQDR

-487 EIETYEDHELKDIV
+487 EIETYDDTELKDLV
-501 KTLSQIK
+501 KKLNEVK
-508 GKSEEN
+508 GKSEQN

-543 MYTVRVNSSK
+543 MYTVRVNSLK
-553 LYGVVGEDIERL
+553 LYDTIKEDIERL
-565 IKDIEAVRIEREAEV
+565 IKDIEDVRIEREAEA
-580 QESRVTNKATKHK
+580 QESRVVSNKAGKHK
-593 KVKYGNKK
+593 KVKYSNKK

>member
-10 DVRLNLTNSGVDI
+10 DVRLNLTNSNVDV
-23 RKIHLDAMYK
+23 RKIHLNAMYR

-65 KLAVT
+65 KLVVT

-163 NLNQLWSV
+163 NLYQLWSV

-284 CVIKV
+284 CTIKV

-304 INENKEEFVAPHEV
+304 INESKEEFVAPHEV

-325 AIDEMKTETDK
+325 AIDDMKTETEK
-336 VREHNDEYLKQLL
+336 TREHNDEYLKALL

-354 REARK
+354 REALK

-372 IIVTADGVKV
+372 IIVTANGVKV
-382 IRPEE
+382 IRPED
-387 KKEEPVIE
+387 KKEEPAIE

-402 HDGKPSNVVD
+402 HDGKPVNVVD
-412 LTNGKIY
+412 TTNGKIY
-419 DFTEPVETESKP
+419 DFTEPVET
-431 EVVETKQ
+431 KQ
-438 EENSN
+438 EENT
-443 VDKQP
+443 K
-448 NVVEIKENEETM
+448 VEPKEVENKETEEDM
-460 NDKMLM
+460 NAKMLM
-466 NMTDIRYFKEVLQDR
+466 NMPDIKYFKQVLQDR

-487 EIETYEDHELKDIV
+487 EIETYDDKELKDLV
-501 KTLSQIK
+501 KKLNEIK

-543 MYTVRVNSSK
+543 MYTVRVNSLK
-553 LYGVVGEDIERL
+553 LYDTIKEDIERL
-565 IKDIEAVRIEREAEV
+565 IKDIEAVRIEREAEA
-580 QESRVTNKATKHK
+580 QESRVVNNKAGKHK
-593 KVKYGNKK
+593 KVKYSNKK

>member
-10 DVRLNLTNSGVDI
+10 DVRLNLTNSNVDV
-23 RKIHLDAMYK
+23 RKIHLNAMYR

-65 KLAVT
+65 KLVVT

-163 NLNQLWSV
+163 NLYQLWSV

-284 CVIKV
+284 CVIKI
-289 GGKTVFSTEEGFTNQ
+289 GGRTVFSTEEGFTNQ
-304 INENKEEFVAPHEV
+304 INESKEEFVAPHEV

-325 AIDEMKTETDK
+325 AIDDMKTETEK
-336 VREHNDEYLKQLL
+336 TREHNDEYLKALL

-354 REARK
+354 RKALK

-372 IIVTADGVKV
+372 IIVTANGVKV
-382 IRPEE
+382 IRPED

-402 HDGKPSNVVD
+402 HDGKPVNVVD
-412 LTNGKIY
+412 TTNGKIY
-419 DFTEPVETESKP
+419 DFTEPVET
-431 EVVETKQ
+431 KQ
-438 EENSN
+438 EENT
-443 VDKQP
+443 K
-448 NVVEIKENEETM
+448 VESKEIENKETEEDM
-460 NDKMLM
+460 NAKMLM
-466 NMTDIRYFKEVLQDR
+466 NMPDIKYFKQVLQDR

-487 EIETYEDHELKDIV
+487 EIETYDDTELKDLV
-501 KTLSQIK
+501 KKLNEVK
-508 GKSEEN
+508 GKSEQN

-543 MYTVRVNSSK
+543 MYTVRVNSLK
-553 LYGVVGEDIERL
+553 LYDTIKEDIERL
-565 IKDIEAVRIEREAEV
+565 IKDIEDVRIEREAEA
-580 QESRVTNKATKHK
+580 QESRVVSNKAGKHK
-593 KVKYGNKK
+593 KVKYSNKK

>member
-10 DVRLNLTNSGVDI
+10 DVRLNLTNSNVDV
-23 RKIHLDAMYK
+23 RKIHLNAMYR

-65 KLAVT
+65 KLVVT

-163 NLNQLWSV
+163 NLYQLWSV

-180 AITKRFV
+180 AITKRFI

-284 CVIKV
+284 CTIKV

-304 INENKEEFVAPHEV
+304 INESKEEFVAPHEV

-325 AIDEMKTETDK
+325 AIDDMKTETEK
-336 VREHNDEYLKQLL
+336 TREHNDEYLKTLL

-354 REARK
+354 REALK

-372 IIVTADGVKV
+372 IIVTANGVKV
-382 IRPEE
+382 IRPED

-402 HDGKPSNVVD
+402 HDGKPVNVVD
-412 LTNGKIY
+412 TTNGKIY
-419 DFTEPVETESKP
+419 DFTEPVET
-431 EVVETKQ
+431 KQ
-438 EENSN
+438 EENT
-443 VDKQP
+443 K
-448 NVVEIKENEETM
+448 VESKEIENKETEEDM
-460 NDKMLM
+460 NAKMLM
-466 NMTDIRYFKEVLQDR
+466 NMPDIKYFKQVLQDR

-487 EIETYEDHELKDIV
+487 EIETYDDNELKDLV
-501 KTLSQIK
+501 KKLNEVK
-508 GKSEEN
+508 GKSELN

-543 MYTVRVNSSK
+543 MYTVRVNSLK
-553 LYGVVGEDIERL
+553 LYDTIKEDIERL
-565 IKDIEAVRIEREAEV
+565 IKDIEDVRIEREAEA
-580 QESRVTNKATKHK
+580 QESRVVSNKAGKHK
-593 KVKYGNKK
+593 KVKYSNKK

>member
-10 DVRLNLTNSGVDI
+10 DVRLNLTNSNVDV
-23 RKIHLDAMYK
+23 RKIHLNAMYR

-65 KLAVT
+65 KLVVT

-163 NLNQLWSV
+163 NLYQLWSV

-180 AITKRFV
+180 AITKRFI

-284 CVIKV
+284 CTIKI

-304 INENKEEFVAPHEV
+304 INESKEEFVAPHEV

-325 AIDEMKTETDK
+325 AIDDMKTETEK
-336 VREHNDEYLKQLL
+336 VREHNDEYLKALL

-354 REARK
+354 REALK

-372 IIVTADGVKV
+372 IIVTANGVKV
-382 IRPEE
+382 IRPED

-402 HDGKPSNVVD
+402 HDGKPVNVVD
-412 LTNGKIY
+412 TTNGKIY
-419 DFTEPVETESKP
+419 DFTEPVET
-431 EVVETKQ
+431 KQ
-438 EENSN
+438 EENT
-443 VDKQP
+443 K
-448 NVVEIKENEETM
+448 VESKEIENKETEEDM
-460 NDKMLM
+460 NAKMLM
-466 NMTDIRYFKEVLQDR
+466 NMPDIKYFKQVLQDR

-487 EIETYEDHELKDIV
+487 EIETYDDTELKDLV
-501 KTLSQIK
+501 KKLNEVK
-508 GKSEEN
+508 GKSEQN

-543 MYTVRVNSSK
+543 MYTVRVNSLK
-553 LYGVVGEDIERL
+553 LYDTIKEDIERL
-565 IKDIEAVRIEREAEV
+565 IKDIEDVRIEREAEA
-580 QESRVTNKATKHK
+580 QESRVVSNKAGKHK
-593 KVKYGNKK
+593 KVKYSNKK

>member
-10 DVRLNLTNSGVDI
+10 DVRLNLTNSNVDV
-23 RKIHLDAMYK
+23 RKIHLNAMYR

-65 KLAVT
+65 KLVVT

-163 NLNQLWSV
+163 NLYQLWSV

-180 AITKRFV
+180 AITKRFI

-284 CVIKV
+284 CVIKI
-289 GGKTVFSTEEGFTNQ
+289 GGRTVFSTEEGFTNQ
-304 INENKEEFVAPHEV
+304 INESKEEFVAPHEV

-325 AIDEMKTETDK
+325 AIDDMKTETEK
-336 VREHNDEYLKQLL
+336 VREHNDEYLKALL
-349 KEREE
+349 KQEEE
-354 REARK
+354 RKALK

-372 IIVTADGVKV
+372 IIVTANGVKV
-382 IRPEE
+382 IRPED

-402 HDGKPSNVVD
+402 HDGKPVNVVD
-412 LTNGKIY
+412 TTNGKIY
-419 DFTEPVETESKP
+419 DFTEPVET
-431 EVVETKQ
+431 KQ
-438 EENSN
+438 EENT
-443 VDKQP
+443 K
-448 NVVEIKENEETM
+448 VESKEIENKETEEDM
-460 NDKMLM
+460 NAKMLM
-466 NMTDIRYFKEVLQDR
+466 NMPDIKYFKQVLQDR

-487 EIETYEDHELKDIV
+487 EIETYDDNELKDLV
-501 KTLSQIK
+501 KKLNEVK
-508 GKSEEN
+508 GKSEQN

-543 MYTVRVNSSK
+543 MYTVRVNSLK
-553 LYGVVGEDIERL
+553 LYDTIKEDIERL
-565 IKDIEAVRIEREAEV
+565 IKDIEDVRIEREAEA
-580 QESRVTNKATKHK
+580 QESRVSNKAGKHK
-593 KVKYGNKK
+593 KVKYSNKK

>member
-10 DVRLNLTNSGVDI
+10 DVRLNLTNSNVDV
-23 RKIHLDAMYK
+23 RKIHLNAMYR

-65 KLAVT
+65 KMTVT

-163 NLNQLWSV
+163 NLYQLWSV

-180 AITKRFV
+180 AITKRFI

-284 CVIKV
+284 CTIKV

-304 INENKEEFVAPHEV
+304 INESKEEFVAPHEV

-325 AIDEMKTETDK
+325 AIDDMKTETEK
-336 VREHNDEYLKQLL
+336 VREHNDEYLKALL
-349 KEREE
+349 KQEEE
-354 REARK
+354 RKALK

-372 IIVTADGVKV
+372 IIVTANGVKV
-382 IRPEE
+382 IRPED

-402 HDGKPSNVVD
+402 HDGKPVNVVD
-412 LTNGKIY
+412 TTNGKIY
-419 DFTEPVETESKP
+419 DFTEPVET
-431 EVVETKQ
+431 KQ
-438 EENSN
+438 EENT
-443 VDKQP
+443 K
-448 NVVEIKENEETM
+448 VESKEIENKETEEDM
-460 NDKMLM
+460 NAKMLM
-466 NMTDIRYFKEVLQDR
+466 NMPDIKYFKQVLQDR

-487 EIETYEDHELKDIV
+487 EIETYDDTELKDLV
-501 KTLSQIK
+501 KKLNEVK
-508 GKSEEN
+508 GKSELN

-543 MYTVRVNSSK
+543 MYTVRVNSLK
-553 LYGVVGEDIERL
+553 LYDTIKEDIERL
-565 IKDIEAVRIEREAEV
+565 IKDIDDVRIEREAEA
-580 QESRVTNKATKHK
+580 QESRVVSNKAGKHK
-593 KVKYGNKK
+593 KVKYSNKK

>member
-10 DVRLNLTNSGVDI
+10 DVRLNLTNSNVDV
-23 RKIHLDAMYK
+23 RKIHLNAMYR

-65 KLAVT
+65 KLVVT

-163 NLNQLWSV
+163 NLYQLWSV

-180 AITKRFV
+180 AITKRFI

-284 CVIKV
+284 CTIKV
-289 GGKTVFSTEEGFTNQ
+289 GGKTIFSTEEGFTNQ
-304 INENKEEFVAPHEV
+304 INESKEEFVAPHEV

-325 AIDEMKTETDK
+325 AIDDMKTETEK
-336 VREHNDEYLKQLL
+336 TREHNDEYLKALL

-354 REARK
+354 REALK

-372 IIVTADGVKV
+372 IIVTANGVKV
-382 IRPEE
+382 IRPED

-402 HDGKPSNVVD
+402 HDGKPVNVVD
-412 LTNGKIY
+412 TTNGKIY
-419 DFTEPVETESKP
+419 DFTEPVET
-431 EVVETKQ
+431 KQ
-438 EENSN
+438 EENT
-443 VDKQP
+443 K
-448 NVVEIKENEETM
+448 VESKEIENKETEEDM
-460 NDKMLM
+460 NAKMLM
-466 NMTDIRYFKEVLQDR
+466 NMPDIKYFKQVLQDR

-487 EIETYEDHELKDIV
+487 EIETYDDTELKDLV
-501 KTLSQIK
+501 KKLNEVK
-508 GKSEEN
+508 GKSEQN

-543 MYTVRVNSSK
+543 MYTVRVNSLK
-553 LYGVVGEDIERL
+553 LYDTIKEDIERL
-565 IKDIEAVRIEREAEV
+565 IKDIEDVRIEREAEA
-580 QESRVTNKATKHK
+580 QESRVVSNKAGKHK
-593 KVKYGNKK
+593 KVKYSNKK

>member
-10 DVRLNLTNSGVDI
+10 DVRLNLTNSNVDV
-23 RKIHLDAMYK
+23 RKIHLNAMYR

-65 KLAVT
+65 KLVVT

-163 NLNQLWSV
+163 NLYQLWSV

-180 AITKRFV
+180 AITKRFI

-284 CVIKV
+284 CTIKV

-304 INENKEEFVAPHEV
+304 INESKEEFVAPHEV

-325 AIDEMKTETDK
+325 AIDDMKTETEK
-336 VREHNDEYLKQLL
+336 VREHNDEYLKALL
-349 KEREE
+349 KQEEE
-354 REARK
+354 RKALK

-372 IIVTADGVKV
+372 IIVTANGVKV
-382 IRPEE
+382 IRPED

-402 HDGKPSNVVD
+402 HDGKPVNVVD
-412 LTNGKIY
+412 TTNGKIY
-419 DFTEPVETESKP
+419 DFTEPVET
-431 EVVETKQ
+431 KQ
-438 EENSN
+438 EENT
-443 VDKQP
+443 K
-448 NVVEIKENEETM
+448 VESKEIENKETEEDM
-460 NDKMLM
+460 NAKMLM
-466 NMTDIRYFKEVLQDR
+466 NMPDIKYFKQVLQDR

-487 EIETYEDHELKDIV
+487 EIETYEDNELKDLV
-501 KTLSQIK
+501 KKLNEVK
-508 GKSEEN
+508 CKSELN

-543 MYTVRVNSSK
+543 MYTVRVNSLK
-553 LYGVVGEDIERL
+553 LYDTIKEDIERL
-565 IKDIEAVRIEREAEV
+565 IKDIEDVRIEREAEA
-580 QESRVTNKATKHK
+580 QESRVVSNKAGKHK
-593 KVKYGNKK
+593 KVKYSNKK